1 MVTMF
6 LVSDPDAGDTH
17 SFTLL
22 GNPGQKFSLNTQGQ
36 LSTAKGILRCPYS
49 CCPIPRNSTDLFPQC
64 VMNKEGSLAIFL
76 LMSFINTKE
85 FIIIVSDSSI

>member
-6 LVSDPDAGDTH
+6 LVSDPDAEDTH

-49 CCPIPRNSTDLFPQC
+49 CCPIPRKFY
-64 VMNKEGSLAIFL
+64 GSVSSVCDEQRGFFGNIFVDV
-76 LMSFINTKE
+76 FHKY
-85 FIIIVSDSSI
+85 